1 MIDPAYNDYL
11 SDVVTD
17 AFYNSLAAIKFKSM
31 VTDLYGDDDAEV
43 SLWEMYA
50 AIEVLKELPYQP
62 TPISEMQ
69 QILDDTIADYFGGR
83 AWFYEE

>member
-17 AFYNSLAAIKFKSM
+17 AFYNSLADIKSM
-31 VTDLYGDDDAEV
+31 GTDLYGDNDAEV

-69 QILDDTIADYFGGR
+69 QILDDTIADYFGGH

>member
-1 MIDPAYNDYL
+1 MINPAYNDYL

-17 AFYNSLAAIKFKSM
+17 AFYNSLEDIQSM
-31 VTDLYGDDDAEV
+31 GTDLYGDNDAEV

-69 QILDDTIADYFGGR
+69 QILNDTIADYFGGR